1 MEATKKI
8 LPLQIPDQQE
18 EGRGGAPYHFDAKIV
33 IPVKASQGTLGG
45 HAWVQQQ
52 RGTIVYDWSL

>member
-1 MEATKKI
+1 M
-8 LPLQIPDQQE
+8 LPLQTPDQQE

-33 IPVKASQGTLGG
+33 MPVKASQSTLGG